1 MNKIVQNKWR
11 IVRRIVQLSTILLLL
26 SPLLKLGIFRG
37 TLISGELFGMLLVD
51 PFAAID
57 FMSAAKTIYMPLVIG
72 ALIVAVFYFIVGGR
86 AFCGWVCPI
95 YLLSEFAAKLHK
107 KFAVYNKK
115 PSEFFKY
122 YIFVI
127 FLLLSVV
134 TSKPVFEL
142 ISPIGIISQN
152 IALGV
157 DRPQSQFGKELDG
170 SVDISDSGY
179 SSSLMNDSYYDWQ
192 ILFNS
197 SLWLVVL
204 ILLIDIFFSKGWW
217 CRFACPVG
225 TFYTLLGKFSP
236 VKIKIDNSACTKC
249 NECFDVCLPSNVLID
264 PVQGKTNW
272 VVDSSCTNCLNC
284 IDICPENALKISIK
298 IKKENLS

>member
-1 MNKIVQNKWR
+1 MNKIAQNKWR
-11 IVRRIVQLSTILLLL
+11 ILRRIVQLSMVFLLL
-26 SPLLKLGIFRG
+26 SHLLKLGIFRG
-37 TLISGELFGMLLVD
+37 TLISGELFGVSLVD

-57 FMSAAKTIYMPLVIG
+57 FMMAAKTVYIPLVLG
-72 ALIVAVFYFIVGGR
+72 ALILVGFYFIVGGR
-86 AFCGWVCPI
+86 VFCGWVCPI
-95 YLLSEFAAKLHK
+95 YWLSEISAKLHK
-107 KFAVYNKK
+107 KFALYNMK
-115 PSEFFKY
+115 PSASFKY
-122 YIFVI
+122 YLFVI

-152 IALGV
+152 IALGI
-157 DRPQSQFGKELDG
+157 DKPQAQFGKELES

-179 SSSLMNDSYYDWQ
+179 SPSLMSDSYYDWQ

-197 SLWLVVL
+197 SLWLIVL
-204 ILLIDIFFSKGWW
+204 ILLVDIFISRGWW

-225 TFYTLLGKFSP
+225 TFYTLLGKYSP
-236 VKIKIDNSACTKC
+236 VKIKIDHVACTKC

-264 PVQGKTNW
+264 PVRGKTNW
-272 VVDSSCTNCLNC
+272 VIDSSCTNCLNC
-284 IDICPENALKISIK
+284 IDICPEDALKISLK